1 MDVIMERSMRENTGN
16 LNISQEVLA
25 TIAKHVACEVPGV
38 AGMAVAPTRIRTLKK
53 LLFPASSPAKSVDIE
68 ISDDMA
74 TVDVYVTLEYG
85 ANIPAVSENIQKNI
99 KDSIQTMT
107 SIVVSKVNV
116 HIAGIVFPEE
126 KEGKK

>member
-1 MDVIMERSMRENTGN
+1 MERSMRENTGN

-38 AGMAVAPTRIRTLKK
+38 AGMAVAPTRLKTIRK
-53 LLFPASSPAKSVDIE
+53 LLSPVSSPAKSVDIE

-74 TVDVYVTLEYG
+74 IVDVYVTLKYG
-85 ANIPAVSENIQKNI
+85 FNIPEVSGSIQRNI

-126 KEGKK
+126 TEEKK